1 MSKIVRFH
9 ELGDADV
16 LRIEELPVEE
26 PKAGEVR
33 IDVEAIGLNR
43 AEVMFRRGQYLEA
56 PKLPTRLGYEA
67 AGVVGAVG
75 AGVTNVKIGDRVS
88 TLPGFSMT
96 QYGVYGE
103 TAIVPAKA
111 VVTYPENLTPEQAA
125 AVWVQY
131 LTGYLALAE
140 VGGLRAGQH
149 VLITAASSSTGI
161 AAIQLGKQL
170 GATVIA
176 TTRTSKKKDLLLKH
190 GADHVIATEEEDLA
204 SHVRDIVGAKGV
216 EVIYDPIAGGLME
229 AFAEVAAV
237 RGKIVVY
244 GLLDGGS
251 TPVPWF
257 PILAKSLSII
267 GYKILDYF
275 ESPTMGTPPE
285 PEKADAAVAF
295 IHSRLASGALVPVI
309 ARTFPL
315 EEIVEAHRVMES
327 NQQIGKI
334 VVTIR

>member
-9 ELGDADV
+9 EVGDADV
-16 LRIEELPVEE
+16 LKIEDLPLEE

-43 AEVMFRRGQYLEA
+43 AEVMFRRGQYLEE

-67 AGVVGAVG
+67 AGVVSAVG
-75 AGVTNVKIGDRVS
+75 AGVTHVKVGDRVS
-88 TLPGFSMT
+88 TLPAFSMT
-96 QYGVYGE
+96 EYGVYGE
-103 TAIVPAKA
+103 TAIVPARA
-111 VVTYPENLTPEQAA
+111 VIPYPENLAPEQAA
-125 AVWVQY
+125 AVWIQY

-140 VGGLRAGQH
+140 IGGLRAGQH
-149 VLITAASSSTGI
+149 VLITAASSSTGV
-161 AAIQLGKQL
+161 AGIQLAKQL
-170 GATVIA
+170 GAEVIA
-176 TTRTSKKKDLLLKH
+176 TTRTSKKKDLLLEH

-204 SHVRDIVGAKGV
+204 SHVRDIVGDKGV
-216 EVIYDPIAGGLME
+216 EVIYDPIAGGLLG
-229 AFAEVAAV
+229 AFAEVAAP
-237 RGKIVVY
+237 RGKIVIY
-244 GLLDGGS
+244 GLLEAAWM
-251 TPVPWF
+251 PMPWF
-257 PILAKSLSII
+257 PLLDKSLSII

-295 IHSRLASGALVPVI
+295 IHAQLASGALVPVI

-315 EEIVEAHRVMES
+315 EEIAEAHRFMES

-334 VVTIR
+334 VVTTR

>member
-16 LRIEELPVEE
+16 LKIEDFPVQE

-43 AEVMFRRGQYLEA
+43 AEVMFRRGQYLEQ
-56 PKLPTRLGYEA
+56 PKLPSRLGYEA
-67 AGVVGAVG
+67 AGVVSAVG
-75 AGVTNVKIGDRVS
+75 AGVTHVKVGDRVS
-88 TLPGFSMT
+88 TLPAFSMT
-96 QYGVYGE
+96 EYGVYGE
-103 TAIVPAKA
+103 TTIVPGRA
-111 VVTYPENLTPEQAA
+111 VVLYPDNLTPEQGA
-125 AVWVQY
+125 AVWMQY

-149 VLITAASSSTGI
+149 VLITAGSSSTGV
-161 AAIQLGKQL
+161 AAIQLAKQL

-176 TTRTSKKKDLLLKH
+176 TTRTSKKKNLLLAH
-190 GADHVIATEEEDLA
+190 GADHVIATEEQDLA
-204 SHVRDIVGAKGV
+204 SHVRDIVGDKGV

-229 AFAEVAAV
+229 TFAEVAAV

-244 GLLDGGS
+244 GLLEGS
-251 TPVPWF
+251 PTPVPWF

-275 ESPTMGTPPE
+275 ESPTMGSPPE

-309 ARTFPL
+309 AKTFPL
-315 EEIVEAHRVMES
+315 EEIVEAHRFMES

-334 VVTIR
+334 VVTTR